1 MRASVSLP
9 RSPTSTTR
17 ESPKRCWSFSIWT
30 LTVLAGGKSTP
41 RLGSA
46 ATQPDLKE
54 RHDMDPRTTSP
65 GTDRWLTD
73 SRVYNLIWLGRWVE
87 RAQNVARMLLWAA
100 EHEAT
105 NDLEDLL
112 GMAADI
118 RGITVAD
125 DDSALEVL
133 LTRDS
138 GGSLR
143 GCLEAARYNAT
154 HVAPVEVIR
163 IVGTAIET
171 LNRHDPASSPA
182 DAATLMRS
190 IWSILATLTSCTA
203 LSRKFSSIPMRSPR
217 KRSTAASYS
226 NSSSSQDRRYPTVAD
241 VGTRAH
247 SPYSSE
253 RKIQEPTMSF

>member
-1 MRASVSLP
+1 
-9 RSPTSTTR
+9 
-17 ESPKRCWSFSIWT
+17 
-30 LTVLAGGKSTP
+30 
-41 RLGSA
+41 
-46 ATQPDLKE
+46 
-54 RHDMDPRTTSP
+54 MDPRTMSP

-105 NDLEDLL
+105 NNLDDVL
-112 GMAADI
+112 GVAADMH
-118 RGITVAD
+118 GITVAA

-182 DAATLMRS
+182 DVATLMRS
-190 IWSILATLTSCTA
+190 ILATLDELHGAVEEAWFHSDA
-203 LSRKFSSIPMRSPR
+203 LSEERGLPPLCPATAVAEVRSARYRARP
-217 KRSTAASYS
+217 TAQVW
-226 NSSSSQDRRYPTVAD
+226 NRDRYVVAQ
-241 VGTRAH
+241 H
-247 SPYSSE
+247 SPVT
-253 RKIQEPTMSF
+253 RTLKLNTMSCRLRRPMVRTTPTLLRRESARHRG